1 MLLISQGCAVA
12 NYYCE
17 LNSALQTYQAG
28 VYLISVDKDGEGS
41 FEHQKLASLSDRV
54 WKESEHGT
62 YYLKRKSQDF
72 KAAEKLTSEELKEFI
87 WAKLKAQSIN

>member
-1 MLLISQGCAVA
+1 VV

-17 LNSALQTYQAG
+17 LNSALQTHLAG
-28 VYLISVDKDGEGS
+28 VYLISVDRDGEGS
-41 FEHQKLASLSDRV
+41 FENQKLASLSDRV

-72 KAAEKLTSEELKEFI
+72 KAAKKLTGEELKEFM
-87 WAKLKAQSIN
+87 WVKLKAEKLK